1 MKEFFG
7 RKILKYQDQIFR
19 DLKTLV
25 AIPSVADASAAR
37 RPFGERS
44 AEALRWI
51 LNRARELGLDT
62 VNVGDYAG
70 HAEYG
75 GGEAVAAVVTHVDV
89 VPAGEGWT
97 GDPYVLEK
105 RGGRL
110 YGRGTAD
117 DKGAAVV
124 ALYCLKALK
133 DEKVKCVRKARAI
146 FGAGEEIA
154 SDDLKQ

>member
-44 AEALRWI
+44 AETLRWI

-62 VNVGDYAG
+62 VSYTHLDVYKRQVQPLSKADLADYNGGASAG
-70 HAEYG
+70 LRTDQRGHSSRCHAVSG
-75 GGEAVAAVVTHVDV
+75 GG
-89 VPAGEGWT
+89 
-97 GDPYVLEK
+97 L
-105 RGGRL
+105 L
-110 YGRGTAD
+110 
-117 DKGAAVV
+117 
-124 ALYCLKALK
+124 
-133 DEKVKCVRKARAI
+133 
-146 FGAGEEIA
+146 
-154 SDDLKQ
+154 